1 MALPGLPSVASYPG
15 SELLQDGPLAP
26 PLAGPSAVA
35 LWALLHPADDLEGL
49 QVNQQ
54 RTGMY
59 ATIAAWV
66 SVALA
71 LALTL
76 SNGGPFVVLLIATAI
91 IAISVTSYWA
101 GKSQHLS

>member
-1 MALPGLPSVASYPG
+1 MAVA
-15 SELLQDGPLAP
+15 LWALW
-26 PLAGPSAVA
+26 A

-59 ATIAAWV
+59 ATIAAWI

-101 GKSQHLS
+101 RKSQHLS

>member
-1 MALPGLPSVASYPG
+1 M
-15 SELLQDGPLAP
+15 
-26 PLAGPSAVA
+26 
-35 LWALLHPADDLEGL
+35 
-49 QVNQQ
+49 NQR

-66 SVALA
+66 SVVLA

-76 SNGGPFVVLLIATAI
+76 SIGGPFVVLLVATAI

-101 GKSQHLS
+101 RKSQQLS